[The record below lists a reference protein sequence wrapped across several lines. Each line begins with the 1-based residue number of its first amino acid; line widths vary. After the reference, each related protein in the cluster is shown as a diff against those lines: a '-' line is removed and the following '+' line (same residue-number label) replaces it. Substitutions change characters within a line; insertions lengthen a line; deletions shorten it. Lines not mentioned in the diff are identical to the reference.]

1 MRRVSPYLTRVFL
14 RAGLSANAVT
24 ALMIPTGLLAALVL
38 TFPGLAY
45 AIGAALLIQL
55 QLLLDCS
62 DGEVA
67 RWRRTF
73 SPLGIYLDQIA
84 HYSTEAALPAALG
97 VRADGGWDSIGGWTA
112 LGLGVSVLILLLK
125 AETHLVLLARARSGL
140 TVAEEEPADAS
151 VTGSG
156 RFRLRQ
162 GARLLPAVRPFQA
175 VEASLLVLAAAV
187 ADAARGDLLGSRVLL
202 TVLCC
207 AGLLAVTGHLLALIA
222 SDRLR

>member
-14 RAGLSANAVT
+14 RAGWSANAVT

-55 QLLLDCS
+55 LLLLDCS

-140 TVAEEEPADAS
+140 TVAEEERADAS

-222 SDRLR
+222 SGRLR

>member
-1 MRRVSPYLTRVFL
+1 
-14 RAGLSANAVT
+14 LSANAVT

-125 AETHLVLLARARSGL
+125 AETHLVLLARARSGQ
-140 TVAEEEPADAS
+140 TVAEEEPVDAP
-151 VTGSG
+151 VTGTG

-202 TVLCC
+202 AILGC

-222 SDRLR
+222 SGRLR

>member
-1 MRRVSPYLTRVFL
+1 MRRLSPHLTRVFL
-14 RAGLSANAVT
+14 GAGLSANAVT

-38 TFPGLAY
+38 TFPGVAF

-84 HYSTEAALPAALG
+84 HYTTEAALPAALG

-125 AETHLVLLARARSGL
+125 AETHLVMLARARSGHPA
-140 TVAEEEPADAS
+140 VEEEPVDAPAR
-151 VTGSG
+151 TG

-162 GARLLPAVRPFQA
+162 GASLLPSVRPFQA

-202 TVLCC
+202 AVLGC

>member
-1 MRRVSPYLTRVFL
+1 MRRLSPHLTRVFL
-14 RAGLSANAVT
+14 GAGLSANAVT

-38 TFPGLAY
+38 TFSGVAF

-62 DGEVA
+62 DGELA

-84 HYSTEAALPAALG
+84 HYTTEAALPAALG

-125 AETHLVLLARARSGL
+125 AETHLVLLARARSGHPA
-140 TVAEEEPADAS
+140 AEEEPVDAPAR
-151 VTGSG
+151 TG

-162 GARLLPAVRPFQA
+162 GARLLPSVRPFQA

-187 ADAARGDLLGSRVLL
+187 ADAAAGDLLGSRILL
-202 TVLCC
+202 AALGC